1 MGAVFCGWYLPAGQA
16 VQTMLSVRTPT
27 KQLRG
32 LLPLEVS
39 KPASQA
45 GAQVAPERSVAGQV
59 PGLPL
64 VGGRLASSQG
74 IVKHWEAAVAPA
86 AGVVSPA
93 AQAWHWASE
102 ERPVWAENLP
112 AEQSWSHT
120 AIEVCPAPATENLPA
135 AQAWHWASEERPAIF
150 DHLPAEQRPVH
161 WSATSPVSMAHFPA
175 GQ

>member
-1 MGAVFCGWYLPAGQA
+1 MGAVFCDWYLPAGQA
-16 VQTMLSVRTPT
+16 VQATLSVRTPT

-32 LLPLEVS
+32 MLPLEAS

-45 GAQVAPERSVAGQV
+45 GPQ
-59 PGLPL
+59 
-64 VGGRLASSQG
+64 
-74 IVKHWEAAVAPA
+74 VAPA

-93 AQAWHWASE
+93 AQA
-102 ERPVWAENLP
+102 
-112 AEQSWSHT
+112 SHT

-135 AQAWHWASEERPAIF
+135 AQASHTAIEVCPAPATENLPAEQAWHWASEERPAIF